1 MSSLHAS
8 GQRRRPGGRAIA
20 ATVFALGT
28 AAAVG
33 YLAAGTGAQA
43 SNVAPAI
50 TANPPEP
57 TAPPPTL
64 PPFPLPTGPRPSLV
78 LDPGP
83 SDQAP
88 SSTAAPTTYGAD
100 GHDSSERHDD
110 HGGRGDEHGSRRRR
124 GEHCCAFPV
133 HRGGDRRRG
142 GLRRHDPGRVRHR
155 CRSPNHLWLPT
166 TSSCSTRPPTRA
178 ISTSSKRPATRPTVR
193 SRSRR
198 QDRPPAP
205 TVCSWSSPSIR
216 PTRPAPYAVDQA
228 DIPPAP
234 GC

>member
-8 GQRRRPGGRAIA
+8 RQRRRPGGRAVA

-57 TAPPPTL
+57 TAPTPTL

-83 SDQAP
+83 PDQAP
-88 SSTAAPTTYGAD
+88 SIDGGADHYGAN
-100 GHDSSERHDD
+100 GYDSSERHDD
-110 HGGRGDEHGSRRRR
+110 HRNGVDEHGSRRRR
-124 GEHCCAFPV
+124 GDRWAFPV

-142 GLRRHDPGRVRHR
+142 EL
-155 CRSPNHLWLPT
+155 
-166 TSSCSTRPPTRA
+166 
-178 ISTSSKRPATRPTVR
+178 
-193 SRSRR
+193 
-198 QDRPPAP
+198 
-205 TVCSWSSPSIR
+205 
-216 PTRPAPYAVDQA
+216 
-228 DIPPAP
+228 
-234 GC
+234 